1 MTEIFGNNSPFNYTD
16 IFGNNSPFNY
26 TDIFGE
32 NSPFNYTDLFG
43 NGLPPFNFSAY
54 MEEAM
59 KEFTIGLQAMLQRSF
74 NACACSQGPPGPPGE
89 RGFMGPPGIRGEI
102 GFKGDAGP
110 PGTPGMKGDTG
121 PQGTPGFKGDAGP
134 RGNTGMKGEPGQTC
148 SAPKVTISPRKLTVL
163 KGTTASFRCSASGN
177 PWPRVSW
184 SRADGSLVNKNATVT
199 SDGLIAIPSVRL
211 MDAGRYT
218 CTAENIVRKI
228 EETVDLVVQSRLQ

>member
-1 MTEIFGNNSPFNYTD
+1 
-16 IFGNNSPFNY
+16 
-26 TDIFGE
+26 
-32 NSPFNYTDLFG
+32 
-43 NGLPPFNFSAY
+43 

-163 KGTTASFRCSASGN
+163 KGATASFRCSASGN

-199 SDGLIAIPSVRL
+199 SDGLITIPSVRL

-228 EETVDLVVQSRLQ
+228 EETVDLVVQSRLR